1 MKEDETFQLLELE
14 LDVGVY
20 GVKIISSILKKGISP
35 VVVSEFLDI
44 LHLPKMFKLAFICLS
59 TGFILSPP
67 AANGE
72 VLADLC
78 IRSKAFN
85 PALARKCENFNIFLE
100 TGNINGRSLTVDL
113 QKSGWKIDEIRMGMS
128 RKYSVDIVSVSR
140 YLNSES
146 GIKFLKGQSANYSPR
161 WGKKS
166 TAIAALR
173 SAILADST
181 DGKISS
187 VGIMA
192 SLPVEFSFSDSFGK
206 NYIRSGICAPS
217 MCNGHEQCNSLLS
230 WYVFLPACICANSK

>member
-1 MKEDETFQLLELE
+1 MELE

-20 GVKIISSILKKGISP
+20 GVKIISSILKKRISP

-100 TGNINGRSLTVDL
+100 TGKINSRSLTVDL
-113 QKSGWKIDEIRMGMS
+113 HKSGWKFDEIRMGMN
-128 RKYSVDIVSVSR
+128 RKYSVDIVGVSR

-146 GIKFLKGQSANYSPR
+146 GIEFLKGQTASYSPR

-166 TAIAALR
+166 TAVVALR
-173 SAILADST
+173 SAILADSM

-187 VGIMA
+187 AGIMA
-192 SLPVEFSFSDSFGK
+192 SLPVEFSFSDSL
-206 NYIRSGICAPS
+206 NNNSIQSGICAPK
-217 MCNGHEQCNSLLS
+217 MCNGREQCNSLLS

>member
-1 MKEDETFQLLELE
+1 MELE

-20 GVKIISSILKKGISP
+20 GVKIISSILKKGIFP

-78 IRSKAFN
+78 IRSKVFN

-100 TGNINGRSLTVDL
+100 TGKINGRSLTVDL
-113 QKSGWKIDEIRMGMS
+113 QKSGWKIDEIRMGMN

-146 GIKFLKGQSANYSPR
+146 GIEFLKGQTASYSPR

-166 TAIAALR
+166 TAVVALR
-173 SAILADST
+173 SAIIADSM

-187 VGIMA
+187 SGIMA
-192 SLPVEFSFSDSFGK
+192 SLPVEFSFSYSLS
-206 NYIRSGICAPS
+206 NSYIRRGICAPS

>member
-1 MKEDETFQLLELE
+1 MELE

-20 GVKIISSILKKGISP
+20 GVKIGSSILKKGISP

-100 TGNINGRSLTVDL
+100 TGKINGRSLTVEL
-113 QKSGWKIDEIRMGMS
+113 QKSGWKNDEIRMGMN
-128 RKYSVDIVSVSR
+128 RKYSVNIVNISR
-140 YLNSES
+140 YLSSES
-146 GIKFLKGQSANYSPR
+146 GIEFLKGQTASFSPR
-161 WGKKS
+161 RGKKS
-166 TAIAALR
+166 TAVVALR
-173 SAILADST
+173 SAILADSM

-187 VGIMA
+187 ASIMA
-192 SLPVEFSFSDSFGK
+192 SLPVEFSFSDSLSY
-206 NYIRSGICAPS
+206 NYILNGICAPS
-217 MCNGHEQCNSLLS
+217 MCNGNEQCNSLLS
-230 WYVFLPACICANSK
+230 WYVFLPACIYASSK

>member
-1 MKEDETFQLLELE
+1 M
-14 LDVGVY
+14 
-20 GVKIISSILKKGISP
+20 
-35 VVVSEFLDI
+35 VSDSLDI
-44 LHLPKMFKLAFICLS
+44 LYLSKLFKLAFIGLS
-59 TGFILSPP
+59 PGFIFSPSV
-67 AANGE
+67 ANAE

-78 IRSKAFN
+78 IRSKVFN

-100 TGNINGRSLTVDL
+100 TGKINGRSLTVDL
-113 QKSGWKIDEIRMGMS
+113 QESGWKIDEIRMAMN
-128 RKYSVDIVSVSR
+128 RKYSVNIVSVSR

-146 GIKFLKGQSANYSPR
+146 GIKFLKGQTASYSPR

>member
-1 MKEDETFQLLELE
+1 
-14 LDVGVY
+14 
-20 GVKIISSILKKGISP
+20 
-35 VVVSEFLDI
+35 
-44 LHLPKMFKLAFICLS
+44 MFKLAFIGLS
-59 TGFILSPP
+59 TGFVLSPS
-67 AANGE
+67 AANEE

-85 PALARKCENFNIFLE
+85 TALARKCENFKIFLE
-100 TGNINGRSLTVDL
+100 TGKINGRPLIVDL
-113 QKSGWKIDEIRMGMS
+113 QKSGWKIDEIRMGMN
-128 RKYSVDIVSVSR
+128 RKYSVDTVNVSH

-146 GIKFLKGQSANYSPR
+146 GIKFLTGQTASYSPR

-173 SAILADST
+173 SAILVDST
-181 DGKISS
+181 DGMISS

-192 SLPVEFSFSDSFGK
+192 SLPVEFSFSDSFGE
-206 NYIRSGICAPS
+206 NYIQSGICAPS